1 MLGLQL
7 SSTSIT
13 MCVKEPITAAVFAP
27 MRYCL
32 LLLYTCRGC
41 CMCCVVQVLTT
52 FRVRMCGACFI
63 NIPCANAFATIALPR
78 SMHAWIWHAWWR
90 HGLPAVPAWRVLA
103 GRGSPLHAMPA
114 GLDQPAGGTDI
125 LWCVRPAGHCSAHT
139 GTTCA
144 HRGSLMA
151 SLPAACCLHVVT
163 HTHTHACLPA
173 PVSDAHR
180 MPAWLWHH
188 WSAASPMY
196 TVSARHV
203 LNGWLH
209 DPVPVLPC
217 QL

>member
-1 MLGLQL
+1 MSTLAGTTTIVYQYHHVRESDHNCSGFCAYELLPAASVHL
-7 SSTSIT
+7 SW
-13 MCVKEPITAAVFAP
+13 
-27 MRYCL
+27 
-32 LLLYTCRGC
+32 
-41 CMCCVVQVLTT
+41 VLH
-52 FRVRMCGACFI
+52 VLCGTGF
-63 NIPCANAFATIALPR
+63 NSVPRENAIATIALPR

-103 GRGSPLHAMPA
+103 RRGSPLHAMPA

-139 GTTCA
+139 GNTCA

-163 HTHTHACLPA
+163 HARTHACLPA
-173 PVSDAHR
+173 PGSDAHR

>member
-1 MLGLQL
+1 VRACVRACVCVHRFACLVLYIFAALLQQL
-7 SSTSIT
+7 R
-13 MCVKEPITAAVFAP
+13 
-27 MRYCL
+27 RYS
-32 LLLYTCRGC
+32 
-41 CMCCVVQVLTT
+41 V
-52 FRVRMCGACFI
+52 
-63 NIPCANAFATIALPR
+63 LPR